1 MNNDFD
7 FDDLVKDWIEN
18 EPVDPATNDDPE
30 PDPVDDPEP
39 TETPDDP
46 EPQEPPVEDDK
57 DDDADLDAE
66 ELTAA
71 QVSFEL
77 LKEFQVLSVEDNFEF
92 DGKPETLKDLLEKT
106 KENLREESAKS
117 LWESLPEEFKPLL
130 QYGLAGGKNIQS
142 YLDAYTQPDY
152 EQMDLSSED
161 NQRRVMFDYWK
172 LTSNYSP
179 EKINRMID
187 ALDKAGDLETEAL
200 TTASELSEI
209 IKERQ
214 EQLVADAK
222 KQEEQEKMLIK
233 QQTEKI
239 TKVIENLPNV
249 EKTHKNRL
257 QTFMFTPVKYEEGY
271 STQLNRTINQITSNP
286 EHFVQLADLL
296 AQYNPDKGF
305 SFEKIK
311 SQLKTESNIKFK
323 DIIDKLDSKSKVKGS
338 TSPRVKDDFDWDS
351 WMQNSNY

>member
-7 FDDLVKDWIEN
+7 FDDLVKDWIDA
-18 EPVDPATNDDPE
+18 EPV
-30 PDPVDDPEP
+30 EP
-39 TETPDDP
+39 T
-46 EPQEPPVEDDK
+46 EPPVEDPTTPDPVEEPK
-57 DDDADLDAE
+57 DSEEPEPDITPDPEPSSEDDGEDE
-66 ELTAA
+66 EFTAA

-77 LKEFQVLSVEDNFEF
+77 LKEFEILPVDEKFEF
-92 DGKPETLKDLLEKT
+92 DGKPETLKQLLTDAREKF
-106 KENLREESAKS
+106 REESAKS
-117 LWESLPEEFKPLL
+117 LWESLPEDFKPLL
-130 QYGLAGGKNIQS
+130 QYGLSGGKNIQS

-187 ALDKAGDLETEAL
+187 VLSKAGDLESEAL
-200 TTASELSEI
+200 TTASELADI

-214 EQLVADAK
+214 QELVENAKKEEERTKQLV
-222 KQEEQEKMLIK
+222 EEQTK
-233 QQTEKI
+233 KI
-239 TKVIENLPNV
+239 TTVIENLPNV
-249 EKTHKNRL
+249 EKSYKNRL

-271 STQLNRTINQITSNP
+271 STQLNRAINQITSNP

-311 SQLKTESNIKFK
+311 SQLKTDNNIKFK
-323 DIIDKLDSKSKVKGS
+323 EIIDKLDSKSKVKG
-338 TSPRVKDDFDWDS
+338 TSSQRVKDDFD
-351 WMQNSNY
+351 